1 MCIVEW
7 PPCCQE
13 TRRFPAPKLH
23 IRKGVFQR
31 VVKEVALGVSPD
43 LRFQSFALLALQ
55 VRGTP
60 PCVCVAV
67 GVGADA
73 GV

>member
-7 PPCCQE
+7 PPWYQE

-23 IRKGVFQR
+23 ILKGVFQR
-31 VVKEVALGVSPD
+31 VVKEVALGVFPD

-55 VRGTP
+55 VRETP
-60 PCVCVAV
+60 PCKCVAA
-67 GVGADA
+67 GAGADA